1 MLYIMQGDDHS
12 IIISAYHPDNELL
25 FECNHWEL
33 TDNHSHLFSPSHRL
47 PAQSLL
53 NCIGNIL
60 KDAGIAFEEL

>member
-12 IIISAYHPDNELL
+12 IIISAYHPDSEL
-25 FECNHWEL
+25 FDNNHWEL

>member
-1 MLYIMQGDDHS
+1 MQGDDNS
-12 IIISAYHPDNELL
+12 IIISAYHPDNEL
-25 FECNHWEL
+25 FEKNSWEL
-33 TDNHSHLFSPSHRL
+33 TDNHSHLFKPSHRL

>member
-12 IIISAYHPDNELL
+12 IIISAYHPDNEL
-25 FECNHWEL
+25 FENNNWEL
-33 TDNHSHLFSPSHRL
+33 TDNHSHLFSSSHRL

-60 KDAGIAFEEL
+60 KDAGIDFEEL